1 MSFSC
6 FLKLFLAAVVFSLVG
21 YYAVSLVD
29 LASIPTRS
37 LFASGLVLGTLFGGL
52 LVALYPYGES
62 SGGSKRGTG
71 NLYVGNLPFNVG
83 KEEIKNLFAPFGKV
97 VDIRLVTDR
106 RSRRFKGYAFVEMEA
121 SAAKAAIASLNDT
134 DYAGRTLR
142 VNEAKRKDE
151 R

>member
-6 FLKLFLAAVVFSLVG
+6 FFKLLIAAAAFSLGG
-21 YYAVSLVD
+21 YYAASLID
-29 LASIPTRS
+29 LAAIPTLS
-37 LFASGLVLGTLFGGL
+37 LFATGLMLGTLFGGL
-52 LVALYPYGES
+52 LVALYPYGE
-62 SGGSKRGTG
+62 GSDGKKGGTG
-71 NLYVGNLPFNVG
+71 NIYIGNLPFNVG

-97 VDIRLVTDR
+97 VDIRLVMDR

-121 SAAKAAIASLNDT
+121 SAAKAAISSLNDT

-142 VNEAKRKDE
+142 VNEAKRKGE